1 MLLSKN
7 FFNEELKSN
16 KIRGIENF
24 EGMND
29 FGRQSN
35 TIFKSIA
42 YPSKIYYPHIQKF
55 IREYTEEGAVILDSF
70 SGSGSTGIAAAIEN
84 RKAVLIDDSPYAEF
98 IQKNIFSV
106 FQLDTIKKTYE
117 KMIKDLKPDI
127 DLIYATKSGTGE
139 VGVLQTIISSNIY
152 KCPSCNNE
160 MDLNN
165 NETGVRSEY
174 KCPNCNTKI
183 NIAEQAIKDLKVES
197 RRPVEVILKFKDPN
211 TKKIVKENRIVSQ
224 SDIENW
230 DNNVAA
236 VLEKYPE
243 LWEPDEKIV
252 YNRSYPRVGGW
263 PGFPIHSKVGAL
275 FSEKNLLALKI
286 INNYIETKIKDDN
299 TKLFFKFVFTE
310 SLFRSSSRLF
320 KSSGIKNVYHIPPI
334 GKEQNV
340 LTVFE
345 RKYKTLFKCEQ
356 FVEGLMT
363 PEQKKNIVSI
373 KSNARKLSFDSNLF
387 DYAFIDPPYG
397 GIVPYAELNL
407 FYSAWLDEKEDLE
420 NEINIPMDF
429 DKKQEWAETWGNMIE
444 EAFYEVFRV
453 LKPGAYF
460 TLVFQSKFDTIW
472 NVLRDVMINRIGFEF
487 VDFVGNER
495 GTTFHTNSVND
506 TNPQSAYITYMK
518 PMNISKKVMSQQL
531 VFDFIPNNYWN
542 EKRTFRELQDTIIT
556 LVHKHNLQGVPSDK
570 DIRKWIESKKIT
582 NNNFDS
588 RA

>member
-1 MLLSKN
+1 MLIPN
-7 FFNEELKSN
+7 DFFSTELKSN
-16 KIRGIENF
+16 GIRGTESF

-29 FGRQSN
+29 SDRQSN

-42 YPSKIYYPHIQKF
+42 YPSKIYYPNIQKF
-55 IREYTEEGAVILDSF
+55 IREYTNEGAVVLDSF

-84 RKAVLIDDSPYAEF
+84 RKAVLIDDSPYANF
-98 IQKNIFSV
+98 IQKNIFSI
-106 FQLDTIKKTYE
+106 LDLDKIEATYKK
-117 KMIKDLKPDI
+117 IINDLKTDI
-127 DLIYATKSGTGE
+127 DMIYRTKSKTGE
-139 VGVLQTIISSNIY
+139 IGVLQTIISSNIY
-152 KCPSCNNE
+152 RCPNCKNE
-160 MDLNN
+160 INLNN
-165 NETGVRSEY
+165 NETGIRSEY
-174 KCPNCNTKI
+174 MCPNCETKI
-183 NIAEQAIKDLKVES
+183 NIAEQSIKDLKIES
-197 RRPVEVILKFKDPN
+197 RRPVEVTLKYTDPN
-211 TKKIVKENRIVSQ
+211 TKKIIKENREVSQ
-224 SDIENW
+224 EDIEDW
-230 DNNVAA
+230 DNNVAI
-236 VLEKYPE
+236 VMEKYPE

-286 INNYIETKIKDDN
+286 INNYIETRIDDGE

-345 RKYKTLFKCEQ
+345 RKYKTLLKCER
-356 FVEGLMT
+356 FIDELIT
-363 PEQKKNIVSI
+363 PNQKNNIISI
-373 KSNARKLSFDSNLF
+373 KTNARELPFENNLF

-420 NEINIPMDF
+420 NEINIPMDY
-429 DKKQEWAETWGNMIE
+429 DKKQEWAESWGTMIE
-444 EAFYEVFRV
+444 EAFSEVFRV

-495 GTTFHTNSVND
+495 GTTFHTNSIND
-506 TNPQSAYITYMK
+506 TNPKSAYITYMK
-518 PMNISKKVMSQQL
+518 PINVSKNVMSQQS
-531 VFDFIPNNYWN
+531 VFDLIPNNYLN
-542 EKRTFRELQDTIIT
+542 EEYTFRELQDTIIT
-556 LVHKHNLQGVPSDK
+556 LVHKHNLQEIPSDRMIK
-570 DIRKWIESKKIT
+570 NWIDGKVTIK
-582 NNNFDS
+582 NNDNN
-588 RA
+588 

>member
-29 FGRQSN
+29 SGRQSN

-444 EAFYEVFRV
+444 EAFSEVFRV

>member
-387 DYAFIDPPYG
+387 DYAFIDPRM
-397 GIVPYAELNL
+397 VEL
-407 FYSAWLDEKEDLE
+407 
-420 NEINIPMDF
+420 
-429 DKKQEWAETWGNMIE
+429 
-444 EAFYEVFRV
+444 
-453 LKPGAYF
+453 
-460 TLVFQSKFDTIW
+460 
-472 NVLRDVMINRIGFEF
+472 
-487 VDFVGNER
+487 
-495 GTTFHTNSVND
+495 FHMLS
-506 TNPQSAYITYMK
+506 SIY
-518 PMNISKKVMSQQL
+518 
-531 VFDFIPNNYWN
+531 FIPLGWM
-542 EKRTFRELQDTIIT
+542 KRRFGKRNQYSNGL
-556 LVHKHNLQGVPSDK
+556 
-570 DIRKWIESKKIT
+570 
-582 NNNFDS
+582 
-588 RA
+588 

>member
-1 MLLSKN
+1 MLTPN
-7 FFNEELKSN
+7 DFFNKELKSN
-16 KIRGIENF
+16 GIRGIENF

-29 FGRQSN
+29 SGRQSN

-55 IREYTEEGAVILDSF
+55 IREYTNEGAVVLDSF

-84 RKAVLIDDSPYAEF
+84 RKAVLIDDSPYANF
-98 IQKNIFSV
+98 IQKNIFSI
-106 FQLDTIKKTYE
+106 LDLNKIEKEYKK
-117 KMIKDLKPDI
+117 IINDLKPDI
-127 DLIYATKSGTGE
+127 DLIYRTKSETGE
-139 VGVLQTIISSNIY
+139 IGVLQTIISSNIY
-152 KCPSCNNE
+152 RCPNCNND

-174 KCPNCNTKI
+174 MCPNCETKI
-183 NIAEQAIKDLKVES
+183 NIAEQSIKDLKVES
-197 RRPVEVILKFKDPN
+197 RRPVEVILKYKDPN
-211 TKKIVKENRIVSQ
+211 TKKIIKENRKVSQ
-224 SDIENW
+224 RDIEDW
-230 DNNVAA
+230 DNNVAI
-236 VLEKYPE
+236 VMEKYPE
-243 LWEPDEKIV
+243 LWEPDERIV

-286 INNYIETKIKDDN
+286 FNNYIEKKIDDSEI
-299 TKLFFKFVFTE
+299 KLFFKFVFTE

-356 FVEGLMT
+356 FVEDLIT
-363 PEQKKNIVSI
+363 PEQKNNIISI
-373 KSNARKLSFDSNLF
+373 KTNARELPFENNLF

-420 NEINIPMDF
+420 NEINIPMDY
-429 DKKQEWAETWGNMIE
+429 DKKQEWAEVWGTMIE
-444 EAFYEVFRV
+444 EAFSEVFRV

-472 NVLRDVMINRIGFEF
+472 NVLRDIMINRIGFEF

-506 TNPQSAYITYMK
+506 TNPKSAYITYMK
-518 PMNISKKVMSQQL
+518 PINASKKAMSQQL
-531 VFDFIPNNYWN
+531 VFDLIPNNYLN
-542 EKRTFRELQDTIIT
+542 EEHTFRELQDTIIT
-556 LVHKHNLQGVPSDK
+556 LVHKHNLQEIPSDK
-570 DIRKWIESKKIT
+570 MIKNWIDGKAKINS
-582 NNNFDS
+582 NN
-588 RA
+588 

>member
-211 TKKIVKENRIVSQ
+211 TKKIVKENRIVSK

-444 EAFYEVFRV
+444 EAFSEVFRV